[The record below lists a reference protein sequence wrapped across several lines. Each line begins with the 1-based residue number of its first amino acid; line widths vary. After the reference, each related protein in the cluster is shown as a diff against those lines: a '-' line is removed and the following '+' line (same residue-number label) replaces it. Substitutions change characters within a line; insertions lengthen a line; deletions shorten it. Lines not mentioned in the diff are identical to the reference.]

1 MARNCRETLIE
12 AAAAV
17 FAREGFHSTG
27 VDRVIKE
34 AGVAKMTLYNH
45 FGGKDELIAA
55 ALQRRS
61 EQHLAALRDGLR
73 GEGLERALSFFDAL
87 GSWFACAEF
96 SGCLF
101 LNAAA
106 EFKDPAHPARREAT
120 AHADRMLAML
130 EELARGAGVD
140 DPKAAAEAL
149 MLLAEGAIEVA
160 KVRGCATSAAS
171 AKRAASTLLEARG
184 ARSASL

>member
-1 MARNCRETLIE
+1 MSRDCREALVE
-12 AAAAV
+12 AAVRV

-55 ALQRRS
+55 ALRRRG
-61 EQHLAALRDGLR
+61 EEHLASLREGLS

-87 GSWFACAEF
+87 GAWFGCGDF
-96 SGCLF
+96 HGCLF

-106 EFKDPAHPARREAT
+106 EFKDPDHPARREAT
-120 AHADRMLAML
+120 AHSDELLALL
-130 EELARGAGVD
+130 EELAEGAGVAD
-140 DPKAAAEAL
+140 AKATAEAL

-160 KVRGCATSAAS
+160 KIRGCATSAAA
-171 AKRAASTLLEARG
+171 AKRAARTLLEAHG
-184 ARSASL
+184 AVVAGD